1 MSLLDDISTGGAG
14 VEIRL
19 AELRRARGIAAA
31 DLARRVGVS
40 RQTIYAM
47 EAGDYVPNTAVA
59 LKLARILETTVEDLF
74 RLEPGEPDAPPVARA
89 TLIGGSERFPGTPL
103 ELCRVD
109 GRLVAVP
116 AVPAPWRL
124 LPADGILVDPA
135 RSTVQILHREDA
147 APHLLIAGCDPAT
160 SLLARHLQRSGVS
173 LVSAPVNSSV
183 ALQLL
188 KRRMVHI
195 AGTHLSGTRLARPA
209 AKKLWAVFNFAV
221 WEQGLVLARGNPKGV
236 RKINDLARRGIRF
249 ANREPGSGSR
259 SLLDARL
266 EAAGIA
272 SRSVSGYDDP
282 PADGHLAAA
291 WRVYSKMAD
300 CCVATRSAA
309 RAFGLDFVPLS
320 SERYDFVIRR
330 DHLASA
336 PVARLLDTLTQS
348 GFRRELESLCSY
360 DTRATGSTVPDATC

>member
-74 RLEPGEPDAPPVARA
+74 RLERGEPDAPPVARA

-124 LPADGILVDPA
+124 LPAD
-135 RSTVQILHREDA
+135 
-147 APHLLIAGCDPAT
+147 
-160 SLLARHLQRSGVS
+160 
-173 LVSAPVNSSV
+173 
-183 ALQLL
+183 
-188 KRRMVHI
+188 
-195 AGTHLSGTRLARPA
+195 
-209 AKKLWAVFNFAV
+209 
-221 WEQGLVLARGNPKGV
+221 
-236 RKINDLARRGIRF
+236 
-249 ANREPGSGSR
+249 
-259 SLLDARL
+259 
-266 EAAGIA
+266 
-272 SRSVSGYDDP
+272 
-282 PADGHLAAA
+282 
-291 WRVYSKMAD
+291 
-300 CCVATRSAA
+300 
-309 RAFGLDFVPLS
+309 
-320 SERYDFVIRR
+320 
-330 DHLASA
+330 
-336 PVARLLDTLTQS
+336 
-348 GFRRELESLCSY
+348 
-360 DTRATGSTVPDATC
+360 